1 MKYLVER
8 LYDAIEDTERFYV
21 VYDDG
26 GKVVAEYNALAGPY
40 NSEDAAFV
48 VARRIQANNGTQRS
62 TLYDPDTG
70 EMVRDTK

>member
-8 LYDAIEDTERFYV
+8 VYDAIEDTERYYV
-21 VYDDG
+21 VFDDG
-26 GKVVAEYNALAGPY
+26 GRFVAEYNTLAGPY
-40 NSEDAAFV
+40 NSVDAAFV
-48 VARRIQANNGTQRS
+48 IARRIQANNGAQRS